1 MLETVAISAIIV
13 ALAVLIHFEMLRQLS
28 RIIPKMA
35 TMLRFRVLCA
45 LFGALI
51 AHIVEV
57 QLFAMGYYAMTH
69 FPWPDMVNF
78 GTVVNSAG
86 EATVTLR
93 DCSYFSFVSY
103 TTLGFGEIIPV
114 GHISLSERSRGPHRP
129 GAGCMDSIIYVR
141 RNGKLLAQNIAR
153 YENPQLLV
161 GRYVVINTLLPCCT
175 GLSS

>member
-1 MLETVAISAIIV
+1 MPETVAITALIV

-69 FPWPDMVNF
+69 FPWPDLVNF
-78 GTVVNSAG
+78 GTIVNSEG
-86 EATVTLR
+86 EANISLR
-93 DCSYFSFVSY
+93 DCNYFSFVSY

-114 GHISLSERSRGPHRP
+114 GHIRFLSGLE
-129 GAGCMDSIIYVR
+129 A
-141 RNGKLLAQNIAR
+141 L
-153 YENPQLLV
+153 
-161 GRYVVINTLLPCCT
+161 T
-175 GLSS
+175 GLVLVAWTASFMYVEMERFWRKT

>member
-1 MLETVAISAIIV
+1 MPETVALTAIIV
-13 ALAVLIHFEMLRQLS
+13 ALAVLLHFEMLRQLS

-57 QLFAMGYYAMTH
+57 QLFAVGYYAMTH
-69 FPWPDMVNF
+69 FPWPDLVNF
-78 GTVVNSAG
+78 GTIVNSEG
-86 EATVTLR
+86 EATVSLR

-114 GHISLSERSRGPHRP
+114 GHIRFLSGLE
-129 GAGCMDSIIYVR
+129 A
-141 RNGKLLAQNIAR
+141 L
-153 YENPQLLV
+153 
-161 GRYVVINTLLPCCT
+161 T
-175 GLSS
+175 GLVLVAWTASFMYVEMERFWRKT

>member
-114 GHISLSERSRGPHRP
+114 GHIRFLSGLE
-129 GAGCMDSIIYVR
+129 A
-141 RNGKLLAQNIAR
+141 L
-153 YENPQLLV
+153 
-161 GRYVVINTLLPCCT
+161 T
-175 GLSS
+175 GLVLVAWTASFMYVEMESYWRKT

>member
-86 EATVTLR
+86 KATVTLR

-114 GHISLSERSRGPHRP
+114 GHIRFLSGLE
-129 GAGCMDSIIYVR
+129 A
-141 RNGKLLAQNIAR
+141 L
-153 YENPQLLV
+153 
-161 GRYVVINTLLPCCT
+161 T
-175 GLSS
+175 GLVLVAWTASFMYVEMESYWRKT